1 MTKFEHFFFGLLRSG
16 FVIVLLALLAA
27 CSARFQNHGFAPTDA
42 ELADISVGVD
52 TRESVEAELG
62 SGSFSDVLD
71 ADTNFYLHS
80 RVQLRGLQA
89 PKVVE
94 RRLVAIDFDGADRVA
109 NIDTYD
115 LSDGQAV
122 LLTRRV
128 TDSSVSN
135 RGFLRQLLGNLGRI
149 NPEDLLQ

>member
-1 MTKFEHFFFGLLRSG
+1 MTKFEHLLYGLLRTG
-16 FVIVLLALLAA
+16 FAIVLLVLLAA
-27 CSARFQNHGFAPTDA
+27 CSDRFRNHGFAPTDE
-42 ELADISVGVD
+42 ELAVITVGVD
-52 TRESVEAELG
+52 TRESVEAEIG

-71 ADTNFYLHS
+71 QGTNFYLHS
-80 RVQLRGLQA
+80 KVQLRGLQA
-89 PKVVE
+89 PKVVK
-94 RRLVAIDFDGADRVA
+94 RRLVAIDFDSNDLVA

-149 NPEDLLQ
+149 DPEDLLQ